1 MCRSAGVPMCWSA
14 DVPKCRASPEVPD
27 AECGTHRASAVCM
40 GAKTFEELF
49 AWQCCSALRDKV
61 VAVCAT
67 APLQSDLDFRN
78 QLRKA
83 ACAAPRLV
91 AEGFGRFGNKE
102 FRRYLSMARAEL
114 MEVQSDL
121 IDLENRH
128 LVTQECVAELKALA
142 TSALKITTR
151 LRSSLRD

>member
-1 MCRSAGVPMCWSA
+1 
-14 DVPKCRASPEVPD
+14 
-27 AECGTHRASAVCM
+27 M

-67 APLQSDLDFRN
+67 EAFKRDLDFRD
-78 QLRKA
+78 QLRRS
-83 ACAAPRLV
+83 ACAAPRLI
-91 AEGFGRFGNKE
+91 AEGFGRFGHKE

-121 IDLENRH
+121 IDLERRH
-128 LVTQECVAELKALA
+128 WVTPECITELKALA
-142 TSALKITTR
+142 DSALRITSL
-151 LRSSLRD
+151 LRSSLRA

>member
-1 MCRSAGVPMCWSA
+1 
-14 DVPKCRASPEVPD
+14 
-27 AECGTHRASAVCM
+27 M

-67 APLQSDLDFRN
+67 APLQKDLDFRN

-83 ACAAPRLV
+83 ACATPRLI

-121 IDLENRH
+121 IDLEGRH
-128 LVTQECVAELKALA
+128 LVTTECVAELKALA
-142 TSALKITTR
+142 ASALKITTR